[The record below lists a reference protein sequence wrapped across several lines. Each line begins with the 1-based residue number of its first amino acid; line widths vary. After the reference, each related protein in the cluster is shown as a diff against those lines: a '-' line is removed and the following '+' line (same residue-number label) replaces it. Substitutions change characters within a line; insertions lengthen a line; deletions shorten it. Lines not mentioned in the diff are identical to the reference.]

1 MNDRM
6 YIQKEAELL
15 YRYMVEDSETFK
27 KPKQV
32 YHRIFKSI
40 ESSVACEYGG
50 LNQLDLSEQEV
61 KDIIQKVVDE
71 HPVSLIK

>member
-1 MNDRM
+1 MNDRL

-15 YRYMVEDSETFK
+15 YQYMVEDGETFK
-27 KPKQV
+27 KPKQI

-40 ESSVACEYGG
+40 ESSVTCEYGG
-50 LNQLDLSEQEV
+50 LNQLDLSDQEV

-71 HPVSLIK
+71 HAVSLIK